1 MEGGLPKAQAKKPA
15 PKPALTALEIKKLL
29 KGLRSFGDDENQ
41 VILINDQKGFM
52 ERFGQGIGEFSRFAR
67 LFNKTAMD
75 ANIPIFIKF
84 ERKNGKYYLCHRKG
98 DDFFSIDLNL
108 M

>member
-1 MEGGLPKAQAKKPA
+1 MDASLPKARPKATA
-15 PKPALTALEIKKLL
+15 PKAGLTALEIKKLL
-29 KGLRSFGDDENQ
+29 KGFRSFGDDEDQ

-52 ERFGQGIGEFSRFAR
+52 ERFGQGGGEFSRFAR

-75 ANIPIFIKF
+75 SDIPIFIKF
-84 ERKNGKYYLCHRKG
+84 ERKNGKYYLCRKK
-98 DDFFSIDLNL
+98 DDFFRIDLNL